1 MSSLFCCGSVKPYRP
16 ARLLHEDKFKAFMAW
31 AEFLKDSSPF
41 IGDGAEKVDLIVLQ
55 PPYAI
60 QLVRQ
65 INYGP
70 LESKRYFIPV
80 KGNDDE
86 FTEVVEDDLIH
97 ANFQKLN
104 S

>member
-1 MSSLFCCGSVKPYRP
+1 MT
-16 ARLLHEDKFKAFMAW
+16 W
-31 AEFLKDSSPF
+31 AEFLKDSSPS

-60 QLVRQ
+60 QLVQQ

-80 KGNDDE
+80 KANDDE